1 MKGLSILASISM
13 HMYGSSAREILSN
26 MLELPYGQYFLV
38 IDLFWPF
45 NTINHL
51 QNIINQF
58 SLNGRENL

>member
-1 MKGLSILASISM
+1 M